1 MASFTSGIELNRGF
15 YNDVVAPILAQWA
28 HSAAL
33 LGVGSDVLGYDTER
47 STDHG
52 WGPRLAVFVAEPDVD
67 AARAAI
73 DTSLPDTYREWPVVY
88 GWDAHPVFH
97 HVHVQTLE
105 KWTRD
110 HLGFDPTSCEVTTAD
125 WLVTPQQLFLEQVR
139 GAVYHDGL
147 GTLEP
152 LRQQLA
158 YFPDD
163 VWRWMLACQWQR
175 VAQEEPFVGRTAQVG
190 DATGS
195 RILAARMARN
205 LMQLWFLY
213 ERTYWPYTKWFGFAF
228 GQLPGA
234 PAFRAH
240 LDEALD
246 APDFASRERA
256 LVAAYE
262 LVACRHNDAGLTEPL
277 DATTRPFHNR
287 PFRVIGAE
295 RFVSALAATVTD
307 EQLRGLPLVGS
318 VDQFVD
324 STDVLANWGAA
335 RRLRSVYE
343 RT

>member
-1 MASFTSGIELNRGF
+1 MAPFISGIELNRGF
-15 YNDVVAPILAQWA
+15 YNDVVAPIVASWT

-52 WGPRLAVFVAEPDVD
+52 WGPRLAVFLAAPDVD

-73 DTSLPDTYREWPVVY
+73 DASLPETYCGWPVKY
-88 GWDAHPVFH
+88 GWDNRPIAH

-105 KWTRD
+105 HWMRD
-110 HLGFDPTSCEVTTAD
+110 HLGFDPSCNIATAD
-125 WLVTPQQLFLEQVR
+125 WLVTPQQLLLEQVR
-139 GAVYHDGL
+139 GAVYNDGL

-152 LRQQLA
+152 LREKLA

-175 VAQEEPFVGRTAQVG
+175 VGQEEPFVGRTSELE
-190 DATGS
+190 DEIGS
-195 RILAARMARN
+195 RILAARIARN
-205 LMQLWFLY
+205 VMQLWFLY

-234 PAFRAH
+234 LSLRTH
-240 LDEALD
+240 LDEAID

-262 LVACRHNDAGLTEPL
+262 CVARRHNAAALTEPL
-277 DATTRPFHNR
+277 DATVRPFHNR

-295 RFVSALAATVTD
+295 RFAIACRATVPD
-307 EQLRGLPLVGS
+307 EQLRALPLVGS
-318 VDQFVD
+318 IDQFVD
-324 STDVLANWGAA
+324 STDVLANPVVA
-335 RRLRSVYE
+335 RRLRALYE
-343 RT
+343 PT